1 VSGRLEWQISEETSL
16 TSVCLKGPINEDA
29 DLEPLAAALRDLLQ
43 APVQAPVQ
51 ALAQGAVQELVQ
63 ESVQEPVQEPV
74 QGSVQEPVQ
83 ESVQEPVQEPVQESV
98 QEPVQGSVAA
108 SIDNS
113 LQGSLGIRTRLRLEL
128 SGISRINS
136 CGVREWVNFMR
147 SLPPECEVELDR
159 CPPSVVAQ
167 LNMISNFAG
176 SARILSVQAPYVC
189 EACGNEENVL
199 LTVTPG
205 VSPEIGARRCRSCGG
220 EMEFDD
226 IQDSYFAFLT

>member
-1 VSGRLEWQISEETSL
+1 MSGRLEWHISEAASL
-16 TSVCLKGPINEDA
+16 TLVSLKGPINEDA
-29 DLEPLAAALRDLLQ
+29 DLEPLAGALRDLFRDSR
-43 APVQAPVQ
+43 AKP
-51 ALAQGAVQELVQ
+51 
-63 ESVQEPVQEPV
+63 
-74 QGSVQEPVQ
+74 
-83 ESVQEPVQEPVQESV
+83 
-98 QEPVQGSVAA
+98 
-108 SIDNS
+108 
-113 LQGSLGIRTRLRLEL
+113 TRLRLEL

-136 CGVREWVNFMR
+136 CGVREWVNFIR
-147 SLPPECEVELDR
+147 SLPPECAVELDR

-199 LTVTPG
+199 VAVTPG
-205 VSPEIGARRCRSCGG
+205 VSPEIGAMRCRSCGG